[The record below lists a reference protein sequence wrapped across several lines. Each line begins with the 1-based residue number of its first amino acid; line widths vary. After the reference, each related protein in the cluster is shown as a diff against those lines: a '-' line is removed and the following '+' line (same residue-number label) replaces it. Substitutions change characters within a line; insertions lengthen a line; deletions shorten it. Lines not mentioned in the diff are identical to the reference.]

1 MNYQIMPM
9 GKIWES
15 GMFSVPSVVSKN
27 YIKLASE
34 YQLKALLII
43 LSDGGNSDSKKIA
56 KILGCTESDADD
68 FLEFWVDEGVLIRNS
83 EIAEQHLSEKD
94 DKKEEKAPK
103 KKEKKEKLEAPPLPV
118 LNKQDIAQAIA
129 ENEGINAL
137 LQSAQ
142 EVFGSTISHSVQAAA
157 VNMVQYYG
165 LPWEIALTILQYYEN
180 ERKKGKA
187 IGIAYVMAMAK
198 NWSEEGITTLEAADE
213 KLRYIESTNKL
224 WKEILSMSSLH
235 YRNPTQKQRAL
246 VKSWEEDF
254 SFDLISYACEIM
266 CENADK
272 PSINYLDG
280 ILKRWKKDGI
290 KTVEAAKASKE
301 NHEKQSKKT
310 SKGTQKLQGK
320 PSFDIEEIERR
331 AMFDDDYDI

>member
-9 GKIWES
+9 GKLWES
-15 GMFSVPSVVSKN
+15 GMFSVPSIIAKS

-34 YQLKALLII
+34 YQLKALLLI
-43 LSDGGNSDSKKIA
+43 LSDGGNADSKKIA
-56 KILGCTESDADD
+56 KTLGCTESDADD
-68 FLEFWVDEGVLIRNS
+68 FLEFWVDEGILIRDS
-83 EIAEQHLSEKD
+83 QISEQHTEKTE
-94 DKKEEKAPK
+94 DKKAEKAPE
-103 KKEKKEKLEAPPLPV
+103 KKEKKEKLDSPPLPV
-118 LNKQDIAQAIA
+118 LNKQDIAQAMA
-129 ENEGINAL
+129 ENDGINAL

-142 EVFGSTISHSVQAAA
+142 EVFGGTISHSVQAAG

-165 LPWEIALTILQYYEN
+165 LPWEIALTILQFYEN
-180 ERKKGKA
+180 ERNKGKA
-187 IGIAYVMAMAK
+187 LGIAYVMAMAK

-213 KLRYIESTNKL
+213 KLRYIENTNKL

-266 CENADK
+266 CETAEK

-290 KTVEAAKASKE
+290 KTVEEAKAGKE
-301 NHEKQSKKT
+301 KHEKQTKKT
-310 SKGTQKLQGK
+310 SKGPQKLSGK
-320 PSFDIEEIERR
+320 PSFDIEELERR